1 MLLENRELI
10 NIEIQ
15 AVFSSKYLLS
25 GTELQPGTL
34 QRTTLTVW
42 RGVSSWEEAYY
53 AGWNKNLVKSL
64 SMETAWLVLKSNLRD
79 ILLFL

>member
-15 AVFSSKYLLS
+15 AVSSSKYLLS

-34 QRTTLTVW
+34 QRTTLTV
-42 RGVSSWEEAYY
+42 
-53 AGWNKNLVKSL
+53 
-64 SMETAWLVLKSNLRD
+64 
-79 ILLFL
+79 